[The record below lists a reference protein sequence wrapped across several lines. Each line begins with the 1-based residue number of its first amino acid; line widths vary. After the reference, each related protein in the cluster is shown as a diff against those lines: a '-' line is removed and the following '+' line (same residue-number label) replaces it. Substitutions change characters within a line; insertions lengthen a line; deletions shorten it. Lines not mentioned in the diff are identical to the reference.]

1 MSAARAVPASV
12 HGPAGLCLALLGVAA
27 AGADDGQWTL
37 PGKDLAATRYS
48 ALDDI
53 NAGNV
58 GALRSVWS
66 FSTGVLGGHEGQP
79 LVVNDT
85 LYVVT
90 PWPNVLYAFDL
101 KSEDYPLRF
110 RYRPDANP
118 AAVGVACCDAVN
130 RGASFA
136 QGRIV
141 YNLLDGRT
149 VAIDA
154 TTGEELWKTTVAD
167 LARGET
173 ITMAPLAV
181 GDRVLVGPSGGEF
194 GIHGWFMG
202 LDLATGAI
210 AWRARNIGP
219 DDALLARPGTF

>member
-1 MSAARAVPASV
+1 MSAARAVTAFI
-12 HGPAGLCLALLGVAA
+12 HGVATLCLAPLPGA
-27 AGADDGQWTL
+27 AGAADDSQWTL
-37 PGKDLAATRYS
+37 LGKDLAATRYN
-48 ALDDI
+48 ALDEI
-53 NAGNV
+53 KAGNV
-58 GALRSVWS
+58 RSLRPVWS

-90 PWPNVLYAFDL
+90 PWPNVLHAFDP
-101 KSEDYPLRF
+101 KTADGTLRF
-110 RYRPDANP
+110 KHRPGANR
-118 AAVGVACCDAVN
+118 AALGVACCDAVN
-130 RGASFA
+130 RGAAFA

-154 TTGEELWKTTVAD
+154 TTRKELRKITVAD

-173 ITMAPLAV
+173 ITMAPLVV
-181 GDRVLVGPSGGEF
+181 GERLLVGPSGCEF
-194 GIHGWFMG
+194 GIHGFVG

-210 AWRARNIGP
+210 AWRARNIRP
-219 DDALLARPGTF
+219 DEGRS